1 MPVVADVRQALQHVI
16 APDLKAAVAGL
27 SSLQDEMRRG
37 NALQRGEM
45 AAAEERGIERLEKT
59 ETRLVGRVNRIFGAR
74 KLDALTRRNAELKTA
89 MEQLR
94 KTQQPAEQQQ
104 H

>member
-1 MPVVADVRQALQHVI
+1 MPVVADLQQTLQDVI
-16 APDLKAAVAGL
+16 APDLKAVVAGL

-37 NALQRGEM
+37 SALLREEM
-45 AAAEERGIERLEKT
+45 AAAEKRGTERLEKI
-59 ETRLVGRVNRIFGAR
+59 EVRLVERVDRIFGAR
-74 KLDALTRRNAELKTA
+74 KIDDLTRRNAELEAA